1 MDPMLEKP
9 DFRALA
15 VRFEGSR
22 DVGAQLFCAFLRA
35 AGVEARL
42 VCSLQLLPLNATVK
56 TITPRKP
63 KPDLVVEEMG
73 SRPGTS
79 DEDSG
84 LDVQHDLNRIGPTS
98 SGTTDSPSS
107 LVVTRARRLGH
118 PTFAMDN
125 NTSIKSAPPL
135 KCALPLQVLFL
146 SLINE
151 V

>member
-1 MDPMLEKP
+1 MLEKP

-15 VRFEGSR
+15 VKLEGSR
-22 DVGAQLFCAFLRA
+22 DVGAQLFCAFLRS
-35 AGVEARL
+35 AGVDARL
-42 VCSLQLLPLNATVK
+42 VCSLQPLPFNATVK

-63 KPDLVVEEMG
+63 KPDRVFEEMG

-84 LDVQHDLNRIGPTS
+84 LDVQHHLNRIGPTS
-98 SGTTDSPSS
+98 SGKTDSPSS
-107 LVVTRARRLGH
+107 LVSTRPRRLGH

-135 KCALPLQVLFL
+135 KCALPLRILLFP
-146 SLINE
+146 LISE